1 MADLPR
7 VDVVLYA
14 DLKVNE
20 CVIVDENMGLEIHE
34 TADKNSAQA
43 RINMLLEHQMNQ
55 QLTSS
60 KASVIMTPFLVV
72 RGLACCAAAADA
84 PNVPKDGPTFGGG
97 RPFVVVAEFAVPF

>member
-7 VDVVLYA
+7 VDVVLYT

-20 CVIVDENMGLEIHE
+20 WVRVDENMGLEIHVI
-34 TADKNSAQA
+34 ADKNSTQA
-43 RINMLLEHQMNQ
+43 RINMLLEHHINK

-60 KASVIMTPFLVV
+60 RASVIITPFLVV

>member
-7 VDVVLYA
+7 VDVVLYT

-20 CVIVDENMGLEIHE
+20 WVRVDENMGLEIN
-34 TADKNSAQA
+34 ADKNSAQA

-60 KASVIMTPFLVV
+60 KASVIITPFLVV